1 MLAYPAATFDWLTS
15 GAAGTGGA
23 SRQGAQ
29 SCLVNYLTGKPRCA
43 ESGFNAR
50 AIVFNRVFYALPS
63 AICWKMGPLQRGD
76 CPFLLY
82 PEASTIAPQFLRQQR
97 VKGQPMQPQ
106 LPPDRQHRWEIFS
119 SFTLPG
125 FLYL

>member
-1 MLAYPAATFDWLTS
+1 MLAYPAATFGWLTS

-50 AIVFNRVFYALPS
+50 AIVFKPLGGPAVFDVGMP
-63 AICWKMGPLQRGD
+63 
-76 CPFLLY
+76 
-82 PEASTIAPQFLRQQR
+82 STISPKEQDGY
-97 VKGQPMQPQ
+97 VHK
-106 LPPDRQHRWEIFS
+106 
-119 SFTLPG
+119 
-125 FLYL
+125 

>member
-50 AIVFNRVFYALPS
+50 AIVF
-63 AICWKMGPLQRGD
+63 KPLGGLCYFRLWDAELHLAGG
-76 CPFLLY
+76 
-82 PEASTIAPQFLRQQR
+82 TGR
-97 VKGQPMQPQ
+97 
-106 LPPDRQHRWEIFS
+106 RW
-119 SFTLPG
+119 P
-125 FLYL
+125 